1 MPLLPPCELKPI
13 QLGVKIAGLESGSTA
28 GLQIGPTYKFP
39 KRQKRNEDN
48 MSTKHD
54 VAVELAGGKRLV
66 FETGRMAKQASGAA
80 LVSTGDTVVLAT
92 AVASPDPREGID
104 FFPLTVDYREYTY
117 AGGRIPGGFIK
128 REGRPSE
135 KEILTAR
142 QIDRPIRPLFP
153 DGFRNETQVIA
164 LVFSADKENDP
175 DVIAINAA
183 AAAVALSDIP
193 FSSTVAAVRVGRVNG
208 EFVVNPTYSERAAT
222 TVNIMVVGHKDGIV
236 MIEAGAKQETE
247 EVILAAIEFAHG
259 EIKKIVAAIEELVA
273 KAGKK
278 KREFK
283 APEFDEA
290 HYNELK
296 AKIGERLTDALDTK
310 THGKTE
316 SYALIDAIK
325 KELAAELP
333 ADDPAA
339 KKKLAHYYELL
350 RERIF
355 REQVT
360 KDRIRPDRRAFD
372 EIRPITIETGVLPRT
387 HGSALFTRGE
397 TQALVTATLGTADD
411 GQRLESYEGEQKK
424 NFMLHYNFPP
434 FSVGETGRMTG
445 VGRREVGHGALAER
459 AISAV
464 LPELDESPYSMRV
477 VSDILESNG
486 SSSMASVCGASLA
499 LFDSGI
505 PLKGA
510 VAGIA
515 MGLVKEGDDYAI
527 LTDIAGAEDHYG
539 DMDFKVAG
547 TRKGITALQMDIK
560 IGGLTREILEQAME
574 QARRGR
580 LFLLDKMDA
589 ELDGP
594 RKERSQ
600 YAPRIETLQIPV
612 EKIRDLIGKGGA
624 TIRGIVEQT
633 GAKIDVD
640 DSGKVS
646 VASSDGEGLKK
657 ALAMINDVTAVPELG
672 KSYLGKVVRLAEFGA
687 FVELFPGTDGL
698 LHISEIAEHR
708 VKEVKDELRE
718 GDQVMVKVL
727 AIEGNRIKLSRKALI
742 KEQKAKLAHLAP
754 PEGGESG
761 EEAPR
766 EAAPR
771 EVAPRETVPQVQK
784 PRHEFDERQP
794 SSNQSTILIEGGDDF
809 DEEGTEEID
818 ESTEPNFNRADG
830 AATPVQA
837 AGGSSYAGGGG
848 RPEQNNRRRRRRRGG
863 PPRPGGGQR

>member
-1 MPLLPPCELKPI
+1 
-13 QLGVKIAGLESGSTA
+13 
-28 GLQIGPTYKFP
+28 
-39 KRQKRNEDN
+39 
-48 MSTKHD
+48 MSTKHE

-80 LVSTGDTVVLAT
+80 LVTTGESVVLAT

-142 QIDRPIRPLFP
+142 QIDRPMRPLFP
-153 DGFRNETQVIA
+153 EGFRNETQLIA

-175 DVIAINAA
+175 DVVAINAA
-183 AAAVALSDIP
+183 AAALALSDIP
-193 FSSTVAAVRVGRVNG
+193 FGATVGAVRVGRVNG
-208 EFVVNPTYSERAAT
+208 EFVVNPTYAERALT

-236 MIEAGAKQETE
+236 MIESGAKEETE
-247 EVILAAIEFAHG
+247 DVVLAAIEFAHD
-259 EIKKIVAAIEELVA
+259 EIKKIVSAIEELVA

-278 KREFK
+278 KRAFTP
-283 APEFDEA
+283 PEFDQA
-290 HYNELK
+290 YYDELK
-296 AKIGERLTDALDTK
+296 TKIGARLKDALDTK
-310 THGKTE
+310 THEKLE
-316 SYALIDAIK
+316 SYSLVDGIK
-325 KELAAELP
+325 KELAAALP
-333 ADDPAA
+333 ADDADA
-339 KKKLAHYYELL
+339 KKKLGHYYELL
-350 RERIF
+350 RERLF

-360 KDRIRPDRRAFD
+360 KERIRPDRRAFD
-372 EIRPITIETGVLPRT
+372 EIRQISIETGVLPRT

-397 TQALVTATLGTADD
+397 TQALVTATLGTMDD
-411 GQRLESYEGEQKK
+411 SQRLESYEGEQKK
-424 NFMLHYNFPP
+424 SFMLHYNFPP
-434 FSVGETGRMTG
+434 FSVGETGRMGG

-459 AISAV
+459 AIGAV
-464 LPELDESPYSMRV
+464 LPGAGESPYSIRI

-486 SSSMASVCGASLA
+486 SSSMATVCGASLA
-499 LFDSGI
+499 LFDAGI
-505 PLKGA
+505 QLKGA
-510 VAGIA
+510 VAGVA
-515 MGLVKEGDDYAI
+515 MGLVKEGNEYAI

-560 IGGLTREILEQAME
+560 IGGLTREILQQAME

-589 ELDGP
+589 VLDGP
-594 RKERSQ
+594 RVERSK
-600 YAPRIETLQIPV
+600 YAPRIETVMIPTD
-612 EKIRDLIGKGGA
+612 KIRDLIGKGGA
-624 TIRGIVEQT
+624 TIRSLVEQT

-640 DSGKVS
+640 DTGKVS
-646 VASSDGEGLKK
+646 VASSDADGLKR
-657 ALAMINDVTAVPELG
+657 ALAMINDITAVPEVG
-672 KSYLGKVVRLAEFGA
+672 KVYLGKVVRIAEFGA

-742 KEQKAKLAHLAP
+742 REQKAKLAQSAP
-754 PEGGESG
+754 A
-761 EEAPR
+761 EAQEAVTATPVPS
-766 EAAPR
+766 AAPAATSR
-771 EVAPRETVPQVQK
+771 

-794 SSNQSTILIEGGDDF
+794 TSNQSTILIEGGEF
-809 DEEGTEEID
+809 DEEPAGEVDEEN
-818 ESTEPNFNRADG
+818 EPNFNRVD
-830 AATPVQA
+830 AAPA
-837 AGGSSYAGGGG
+837 HAGGGPRVGGG
-848 RPEQNNRRRRRRRGG
+848 RPQGGGGRRRRRRGRG
-863 PPRPGGGQR
+863 PGGS